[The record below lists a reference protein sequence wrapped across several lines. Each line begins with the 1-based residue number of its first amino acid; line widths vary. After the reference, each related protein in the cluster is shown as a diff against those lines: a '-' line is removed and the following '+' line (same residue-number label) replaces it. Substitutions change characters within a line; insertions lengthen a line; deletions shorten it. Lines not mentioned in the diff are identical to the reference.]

1 MRIAVVCTDLGVRV
15 PGTKGASLHLTSISR
30 AFQDVGN
37 EVLLVGVRGHG
48 SPPSGL
54 ATVLLDHPGRTVGL
68 RRELR
73 KIRFTAGLVPRVLPS
88 VAAFAPDVVY
98 ERLALFGIA
107 GRQLAG
113 NCRARHVVE
122 VNALLAQ
129 EEAQWR
135 GLRLAALARRRERR
149 VLDEADLRLPV
160 SREVAAQVA
169 RISPNGLTEVVPNGL
184 DDALFGSRPARGPSR
199 ELFGLPV
206 DGPVLAFVGALRP
219 WHGVDVAVRALPALP
234 EAVLCIAG
242 DGPVRDHLQRLAAEL
257 GVARRVRWLG
267 QLPHGD
273 VPWLLAAADIALAPY
288 PELPG
293 FGFSPLK
300 LYEYLGAGVPVV
312 ASDVGQIRTVLD
324 SGRWGSLV
332 APGDPAALAAG
343 VRAVLADA
351 PTARA
356 RADAARAMAL
366 REHSWRARATRI
378 TNILCD
384 LGARHALAG

>member
-54 ATVLLDHPGRTVGL
+54 ATVLLDHPGRTAGL

-135 GLRLAALARRRERR
+135 GLRLGALARSRERR
-149 VLDEADLRLPV
+149 VLDGADLRLPV
-160 SREVAAQVA
+160 SREVAEQVE
-169 RISPNGLTEVVPNGL
+169 RISPEGLTAVVPNGL
-184 DDALFGSRPARGPSR
+184 DDALFGPRPARRPAR
-199 ELFGLPV
+199 VRFGLPG
-206 DGPVLAFVGALRP
+206 DGAVLAFVGALRP

-242 DGPVRDHLQRLAAEL
+242 DGPVRDQLQRLAAEL
-257 GVARRVRWLG
+257 GVAGRVRWLG

-312 ASDVGQIRTVLD
+312 ASDLGQIRTILD

-332 APGDPAALAAG
+332 APGDPAALVAG

-351 PTARA
+351 ATART
-356 RADAARAMAL
+356 RADAAREMAL

-378 TNILCD
+378 TDILCD